1 MGSPLCTA
9 RAPSLPASLSIVMMT
24 AADKSSSSASDDDT
38 ADSSSSSASDDD
50 TSSLIST
57 CFASDDDTSNLIST
71 CLKYTA
77 EHKKN
82 VVAAVGMELNE
93 CPLYTLEAG
102 QDLNSFCATSV
113 GIALADLK
121 YGSPKAIE
129 GFAQAL
135 VENIWSLH
143 GKDIA
148 AAPAR
153 WLVCGPA
160 YRFVPKSAVL
170 MSRRVHEL
178 LADRCVAEGPANQVP
193 ELLELYRG
201 SFRGG
206 GDQEYASLGRE
217 CREKMMPSFTVRAT
231 PVAPGVLGGKRVV
244 AIDDTRIYGV
254 HAKRTEEALRALG
267 CTAIY
272 HFFALVPSQALLER
286 WCAGSGSEGQEGVT
300 MQVED
305 RLNRAVVCP
314 ADDADM
320 FCGWSHLQSILLE
333 DGFAWTMRTL
343 TFLMRRPTAHLAV
356 VLGFLGENQP
366 RLLGELFAAV
376 HAESLHEKNPEGAA
390 LLGAAALTAAARQ

>member
-1 MGSPLCTA
+1 MDHPVFFSPTRCPCDASTA
-9 RAPSLPASLSIVMMT
+9 STPSGDLFGVSSPPSPSLPASLSIVMA
-24 AADKSSSSASDDDT
+24 AADTSSSSASDDDT
-38 ADSSSSSASDDD
+38 ADTSSSSASDDD
-50 TSSLIST
+50 TEK
-57 CFASDDDTSNLIST
+57 D
-71 CLKYTA
+71 
-77 EHKKN
+77 

-93 CPLYTLEAG
+93 CPLYTLDAG
-102 QDLNSFCATSV
+102 QDLNSFCATLV

-135 VENIWSLH
+135 VENIWCVH
-143 GKDIA
+143 GKEIA
-148 AAPAR
+148 AAPAG

-231 PVAPGVLGGKRVV
+231 PEAPGVLRGKRVV

-254 HAKRTEEALRALG
+254 HAQRTEEALRALD
-267 CTAIY
+267 CTTIY
-272 HFFALVPSQALLER
+272 HFFVLVPSQALLECG
-286 WCAGSGSEGQEGVT
+286 CAGGESEGQVEVT

-305 RLNRAVVCP
+305 RLNRAMVCP

-343 TFLMRRPTAHLAV
+343 TFLMRRPTAQLAV

-366 RLLGELFAAV
+366 RLLGELFSAV
-376 HAESLHEKNPEGAA
+376 HAESLHERNPEGAA
-390 LLGAAALTAAARQ
+390 LLRTAALTAAARQ